1 MKPSRPLFLIA
12 LVVVI
17 GVITWA
23 VLRSAY
29 VSLPPLPWTAVPT
42 LLLLALGEGF
52 SGLNVLLRI
61 RRAPGRR
68 RGPDAGRKPAQ
79 KRQKPLDPMA
89 VARLAALGKASA
101 HSAAVIAGVFAG
113 FAASLASSLDKPTP
127 RHDFFVSGGTF
138 LAACVLVAAAFF
150 LEYACR
156 VPKDPDEE
164 ERDRRASRA

>member
-1 MKPSRPLFLIA
+1 MKPSRPLFLLA

-17 GVITWA
+17 AVVTWA

-29 VSLPPLPWTAVPT
+29 ISLPPLPWTAVPT
-42 LLLLALGEGF
+42 LLLLALGEAFTGW
-52 SGLNVLLRI
+52 NVLRRI
-61 RRAPGRR
+61 RRKPDRGRAPEAGRR
-68 RGPDAGRKPAQ
+68 TPKPIE
-79 KRQKPLDPMA
+79 PMA

-101 HSAAVIAGVFAG
+101 HSAAVIAGVFGG
-113 FAASLASSLDKPTP
+113 FAVSLASQLDKPTP

-138 LAACVLVAAAFF
+138 LAAVVLVAAAFF

>member
-1 MKPSRPLFLIA
+1 MKPSRPLFLLA

-17 GVITWA
+17 AVVTWA

-29 VSLPPLPWTAVPT
+29 ISLPPLPWTAVPT
-42 LLLLALGEGF
+42 LLLLALGEAFTGW
-52 SGLNVLLRI
+52 NVLRRI
-61 RRAPGRR
+61 RRKPDRGRAPEAGRR
-68 RGPDAGRKPAQ
+68 APKPIE
-79 KRQKPLDPMA
+79 PMA

-101 HSAAVIAGVFAG
+101 HSAAVIAGVFGG
-113 FAASLASSLDKPTP
+113 FAVSLASQLDKPTP

-138 LAACVLVAAAFF
+138 LAAVVLVAAAFF

>member
-1 MKPSRPLFLIA
+1 MKPSRPLFVIA

-17 GVITWA
+17 GLITWA

-52 SGLNVLLRI
+52 TGLNVLRRI
-61 RRAPGRR
+61 RRKPDAG
-68 RGPDAGRKPAQ
+68 RGPDARRKPAP
-79 KRQKPLDPMA
+79 KPLDPMA

-138 LAACVLVAAAFF
+138 LAAAVLVGAAFF

-164 ERDRRASRA
+164 RRDRGASRA

>member
-1 MKPSRPLFLIA
+1 MKPSRPLFLVA

-29 VSLPPLPWTAVPT
+29 LSLPPLPWTAVPT
-42 LLLLALGEGF
+42 LLLLALGEAF
-52 SGLNVLLRI
+52 TGLNVLRRI
-61 RRAPGRR
+61 RRKPSSGRAA
-68 RGPDAGRKPAQ
+68 DSARKP
-79 KRQKPLDPMA
+79 RQKPLDPLA

-101 HSAAVIAGVFAG
+101 HSAAVIAGVFGG
-113 FAASLASSLDKPTP
+113 FAVSLSASLEKSTP

-138 LAACVLVAAAFF
+138 LAAIVLVAAAFF

-156 VPKDPDEE
+156 VPKGPDDEQ
-164 ERDRRASRA
+164 RDQPGASRA

>member
-1 MKPSRPLFLIA
+1 MRPSRPLFLIA

-17 GVITWA
+17 GVTTWA

-52 SGLNVLLRI
+52 TGVNVLRRI
-61 RRAPGRR
+61 RRKPGT
-68 RGPDAGRKPAQ
+68 KPVE
-79 KRQKPLDPMA
+79 PLV
-89 VARLAALGKASA
+89 VARMAALGKASA
-101 HSAAVIAGVFAG
+101 HAAAVLAGVFAG
-113 FAASLASSLDKPTP
+113 FAGSLADSLDKPTP

-138 LAACVLVAAAFF
+138 LAAAVLAGAAFF

-164 ERDRRASRA
+164 EHSRGASRA

>member
-1 MKPSRPLFLIA
+1 MRPSRPLFLFA
-12 LVVVI
+12 LVAVVAL
-17 GVITWA
+17 ITWA

-52 SGLNVLLRI
+52 SGLNVLRRI
-61 RRAPGRR
+61 RRKPGKGRVHDARKAP
-68 RGPDAGRKPAQ
+68 
-79 KRQKPLDPMA
+79 QKPLDPMA

-101 HSAAVIAGVFAG
+101 HSAAVIAGVFGG
-113 FAASLASSLDKPTP
+113 FAASLASSLEKSTP
-127 RHDFFVSGGTF
+127 RHDFYVSGGTF
-138 LAACVLVAAAFF
+138 LAAVVLVAAAFF

-164 ERDRRASRA
+164 ERQRRESRA

>member
-1 MKPSRPLFLIA
+1 MKPSRPLFLVA

-17 GVITWA
+17 ALITWA

-29 VSLPPLPWTAVPT
+29 LSLPPLPWTAVPT
-42 LLLLALGEGF
+42 LLLLALGEAF
-52 SGLNVLLRI
+52 TGLNVLRRI
-61 RRAPGRR
+61 RHRSDSGRG
-68 RGPDAGRKPAQ
+68 RGPDTRRKTTP
-79 KRQKPLDPMA
+79 KPLDPMA

-101 HSAAVIAGVFAG
+101 HSAAVIAGIFAG

-138 LAACVLVAAAFF
+138 LAAAVLVAAAFF

-156 VPKDPDEE
+156 VPKGPDDEE
-164 ERDRRASRA
+164 HNRGASRA

>member
-17 GVITWA
+17 AVITWA

-29 VSLPPLPWTAVPT
+29 LSLPPLPWTAVPT

-52 SGLNVLLRI
+52 TGLNVLRRLRH
-61 RRAPGRR
+61 RPGPGRAQ
-68 RGPDAGRKPAQ
+68 DAHRKPAP
-79 KRQKPLDPMA
+79 KPLDPMA

-101 HSAAVIAGVFAG
+101 HSAAVIAGIFAG
-113 FAASLASSLDKPTP
+113 FAASLVSSLDKPTP
-127 RHDFFVSGGTF
+127 RYDFFVSGGTF
-138 LAACVLVAAAFF
+138 LAAAVLVAAALL

-156 VPKDPDEE
+156 VPKGPDEE
-164 ERDRRASRA
+164 ERDRGASRA

>member
-12 LVVVI
+12 LVVVVA
-17 GVITWA
+17 VITWA

-29 VSLPPLPWTAVPT
+29 LSLPPLPWTAVPT
-42 LLLLALGEGF
+42 LLLLALGEAFTGV
-52 SGLNVLLRI
+52 NVLRRLRRKPGEDM
-61 RRAPGRR
+61 RREP
-68 RGPDAGRKPAQ
+68 GRKPPP
-79 KRQKPLDPMA
+79 KPLEPMA

-113 FAASLASSLDKPTP
+113 FAVSLTTSLDKATP

-156 VPKDPDEE
+156 VPKGPDEE
-164 ERDRRASRA
+164 DHDRGASRA

>member
-17 GVITWA
+17 TVITWA
-23 VLRSAY
+23 VMRSAY

-52 SGLNVLLRI
+52 TGLNVLRRI
-61 RRAPGRR
+61 RRKPDRGRGRDANRKSAP
-68 RGPDAGRKPAQ
+68 
-79 KRQKPLDPMA
+79 KPLDPMA

-101 HSAAVIAGVFAG
+101 HAAAVIAGVFAG
-113 FAASLASSLDKPTP
+113 FAASLVASLDKPTP

-138 LAACVLVAAAFF
+138 LAAVVLVGAAFF

-164 ERDRRASRA
+164 RRDHGVSRA

>member
-1 MKPSRPLFLIA
+1 MKPSRPLYLVA

-29 VSLPPLPWTAVPT
+29 LSLPPLPWTAVPT
-42 LLLLALGEGF
+42 LLLLALGEAF
-52 SGLNVLLRI
+52 TGLNVLRRI
-61 RRAPGRR
+61 RRRPSSGRGADSTR
-68 RGPDAGRKPAQ
+68 RPMP
-79 KRQKPLDPMA
+79 KPLDPLA

-101 HSAAVIAGVFAG
+101 HSAAVIAGVFGG
-113 FAASLASSLDKPTP
+113 FAVSLSSSLEKPTP

-138 LAACVLVAAAFF
+138 LAAVVLVAAAFF

-156 VPKDPDEE
+156 VPKGPDDEHS
-164 ERDRRASRA
+164 DRPGVSRA